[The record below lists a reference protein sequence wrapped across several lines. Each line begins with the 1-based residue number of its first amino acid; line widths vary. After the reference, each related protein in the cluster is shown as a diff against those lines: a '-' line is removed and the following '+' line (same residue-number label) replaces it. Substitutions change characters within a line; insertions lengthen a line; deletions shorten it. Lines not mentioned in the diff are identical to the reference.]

1 MKKVFCIGFHKTGT
15 TSLGVA
21 LESLGY
27 KVCGVSHEL
36 LPSLRNNDMSEVISL
51 VNSYDAFKDNPW
63 PVLFKELDAL
73 FPGSKFILTSR
84 EENKW
89 INSAVNHFQRTSS
102 DMRLYIYGKAYPVG
116 NEEIFLAR
124 YRKHNADV
132 IEYFKNR
139 PDDLLILN
147 LGHENPWVALC
158 KFLNKPIPD
167 RPFPV
172 INKGAYSPLSR
183 LIKQA
188 PRILKGLK
196 RRLGI

>member
-21 LESLGY
+21 LEYLGY
-27 KVCGVSHEL
+27 RVCGVSHEL
-36 LPSLRNNDMSEVISL
+36 LPSLRNNDMSEVKSL

-73 FPGSKFILTSR
+73 YPGSKFILTSR

-89 INSAVNHFQRTSS
+89 INSAVNHFQRTPS

-124 YRKHNADV
+124 YRKHNEDV

-147 LGHENPWVALC
+147 LGHENPWYALC
-158 KFLNKPIPD
+158 KYLNKPIPV

-183 LIKQA
+183 LRKQA
-188 PRILKGLK
+188 LRILKGLK